1 MLKFL
6 CRILLLYVM
15 ADLLPQRVAVLSY
28 RPGQVMGVEQFWY
41 CQIKFATLTCPPI
54 LVPVSELVE
63 I

>member
-1 MLKFL
+1 
-6 CRILLLYVM
+6 M